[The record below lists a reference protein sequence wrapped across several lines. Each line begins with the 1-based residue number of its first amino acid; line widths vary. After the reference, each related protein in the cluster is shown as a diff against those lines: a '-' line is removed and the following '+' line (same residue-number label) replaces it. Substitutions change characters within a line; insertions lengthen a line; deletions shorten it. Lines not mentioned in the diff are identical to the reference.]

1 MDYKYDIL
9 KHIADKAD
17 SNGITINDLL
27 TEFTNSQCAVARVRG
42 YGLARFES
50 DYGNVW
56 DSRGYWWTNERVD
69 AFSSWV
75 HEEHIFDPANPRWQ
89 E

>member
-27 TEFTNSQCAVARVRG
+27 TEFTNSQCEVE
-42 YGLARFES
+42 FES

-56 DSRGYWWTNERVD
+56 DSRGHWWTNERVD
-69 AFSSWV
+69 EFSKWV

-89 E
+89 EEV